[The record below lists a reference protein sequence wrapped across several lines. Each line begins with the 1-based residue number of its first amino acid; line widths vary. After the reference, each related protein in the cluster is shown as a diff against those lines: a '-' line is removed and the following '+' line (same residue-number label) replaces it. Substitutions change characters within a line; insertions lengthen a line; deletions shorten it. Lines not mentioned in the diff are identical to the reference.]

1 MYKRALTITKP
12 FIANQPFAMFQTQ
25 RFAFSAYANHRNT
38 EDNLQETPFEFTDD
52 SYAAIE
58 VLKKKYPTNYKSSC
72 VIPVLFI
79 A

>member
-1 MYKRALTITKP
+1 MLSTPKY
-12 FIANQPFAMFQTQ
+12 
-25 RFAFSAYANHRNT
+25 AFSAYAQHRDT
-38 EDNLQETPFEFTDD
+38 EDNLPETPFEFTDD